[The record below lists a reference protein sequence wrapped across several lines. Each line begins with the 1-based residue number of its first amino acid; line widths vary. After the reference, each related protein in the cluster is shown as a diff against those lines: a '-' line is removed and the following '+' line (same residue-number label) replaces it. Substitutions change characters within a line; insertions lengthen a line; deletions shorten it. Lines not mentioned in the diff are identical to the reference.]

1 MTCRRRARKPK
12 LLPAIAKWNS
22 RRRVRRVDFDLNL
35 PAGRIRARRWG
46 AEGAPLLLCVH
57 GLSANLSGFTYL
69 AERLAG
75 RDRQV
80 VAIDLRGRGRSE
92 VTPPGSYGL
101 DNHAR
106 DITEVASVLGASRF
120 DLAGWSLG
128 ALISMRVALHDG
140 ARLRSVTLIDHA
152 GPTDPAA
159 LAPIRSGLARLDA
172 VVPTPEDY
180 LRAIRAR
187 GVIDRWS
194 PFWDAYY
201 TYELQ
206 AQPDGTWRP
215 STSRAAAE
223 EDLSQEW
230 PRDWSDHW
238 RALTMPTLLVR
249 ALKPLNGALIV
260 PDRAVKALTETN
272 QAVRVAETPESNH
285 FSCIVDPRTLAAIG
299 KLL

>member
-1 MTCRRRARKPK
+1 M
-12 LLPAIAKWNS
+12 
-22 RRRVRRVDFDLNL
+22 DFDLNL
-35 PAGRIRARRWG
+35 SAGRIRARRWG
-46 AEGAPLLLCVH
+46 PEGAPLLVCVH
-57 GLSANLSGFTYL
+57 GLSANLSGFAYL
-69 AERLAG
+69 AERLAS

-106 DITEVASVLGASRF
+106 DVVDVATALGADQF

-128 ALISMRVALHDG
+128 ALISMRVALRDS

-152 GPTDPAA
+152 GPTDAAA

-172 VVPTPEDY
+172 VVPTPDVY
-180 LRAIRAR
+180 LAAIRDA
-187 GVIDRWS
+187 GLIDPWS

-201 TYELQ
+201 TYELEEL
-206 AQPDGTWRP
+206 PDGKWRP

-223 EDLSQEW
+223 EDLNQQW

-238 RALTMPTLLVR
+238 RALTMPTVLVR
-249 ALKPLNGALIV
+249 ALKPLSGALIV
-260 PDRAVKALTETN
+260 PDRVVEAVLASN
-272 QAVRVAETPESNH
+272 PVVRVAETPKSSH
-285 FSCIVDPRTLAAIG
+285 FTCIVDPETLEAIG
-299 KLL
+299 ERL